1 MNPPLLKVE
10 LTIHFEPTVLTGD
23 QLRYFQGINSDL
35 LPVSEAGD
43 PPLVC
48 VYHSVNRQESMLIS
62 ADQVRLINT
71 GGASFPKLRQ
81 RWTRLIESF
90 LDVFHINAANCV
102 SLLYLNEIELQDL
115 RTFRDYLNISFEM
128 PPALMERI
136 EFFRSEFTYKYDFGE
151 IHVWLQPDWEDATE
165 TYCIQLSLESRRVE
179 TLDKESVLSCLQNL
193 HEGIKDAFHQ
203 ILSRDFI
210 ERLPQ

>member
-10 LTIHFEPTVLTGD
+10 LTLHFDPIAVTGD
-23 QLRYFQGINSDL
+23 KLRYFQGINSEL
-35 LPVSEAGD
+35 LPVSEIMD
-43 PPLVC
+43 PPLIC
-48 VYHSVNRQESMLIS
+48 AYSSMDGMESMLIS
-62 ADQVRLINT
+62 TDQIRLLSAR
-71 GGASFPKLRQ
+71 GVSFPRLR
-81 RWTRLIESF
+81 RSWSRLIEAF
-90 LDVFHINAANCV
+90 LDVFGISILDQV
-102 SLLYLNEIELQDL
+102 SLVYLNEIELQNL
-115 RTFRDYLNISFEM
+115 QSFRNYLNISFEM

-151 IHVWLQPDWEDATE
+151 IHVWLQPDWDE
-165 TYCIQLSLESRRVE
+165 TSESYCIQLSLESRRVE
-179 TLDKESVLSCLQNL
+179 KIAKNNVPTYVQQL